1 MTKKRADNP
10 NPIKRAN
17 MLTVQLFQ
25 YVDGQDPVTLAPTRI
40 QTNIREIGAAISP
53 VGGQMYYENMA
64 TGTNID
70 VSHRAFI
77 DFIPNVDQTYHIIRL
92 SYMNDNTVQ
101 TEVFAVRRVAP
112 WEGNRKYIVLDLWEE
127 TKSQ

>member
-1 MTKKRADNP
+1 MAKKQADNP

-17 MLTVQLFQ
+17 MLTVTLCQ
-25 YVDGQDPVTLAPTRI
+25 YEDGNDPVTLAPTRT
-40 QTNIREIGAAISP
+40 QTNVREIGAAIEP

-64 TGTNID
+64 TGTNIE

-77 DFIPNVDQTYHIIRL
+77 DFIPNVDQTYWILRN

-101 TEVFAVRRVAP
+101 AEVFHVRRVAP
-112 WEGNRKYIVLDLWEE
+112 YGGSRKYLVLDLWEE